1 MKVLLSSLLL
11 LGACLAIADGTNDE
25 STEDSVERGRY
36 LTKLLGCGG
45 CHTQGALTGEDLLSE
60 FAGSNVG
67 MAYGQAVGS
76 QTPAVVFP
84 SNITPDV
91 DTGIGA
97 WTRKQIATAIKQGRG
112 VHKEG
117 VLAVMPW
124 FSYSQL
130 EDQDG
135 LAIADYLKSIPAVT
149 HQVPEPVNRGERSKY
164 KFVRIGVYAYHPEAS
179 P

>member
-1 MKVLLSSLLL
+1 MLLSSLLI
-11 LGACLAIADGTNDE
+11 LGACTSIADGRASE
-25 STEDSVERGRY
+25 SSEHSIERGRY

-45 CHTQGALTGEDLLSE
+45 CHTQGALVGEDLHSE

-67 MAYGQAVGS
+67 MAYGQAVDA

-84 SNITPDV
+84 RNLTPDV

-97 WTRKQIATAIKQGRG
+97 WTRKQIAAAIKQGRG

-124 FSYSQL
+124 LSYSQL
-130 EDQDG
+130 EEQDG
-135 LAIADYLKSIPAVT
+135 LAIADYLKSLPAVT
-149 HQVPEPVNRGERSKY
+149 HQVPEPVNRGERSMY
-164 KFVRIGVYAYHPEAS
+164 RFVRIGVYTYHPES
-179 P
+179 HP